1 MRGPRSQLGVALG
14 RPGNLGC
21 IPRRCTCLPLPESQG
36 TRVHLSAA
44 PPGTPHIPQVRS
56 RASGAPELPRRG
68 RGRALPSAP
77 ASWLRGGGT
86 LWAAPKCGDPSSG
99 LLTRESIQL
108 SSGDPELRQM
118 PEQMLHIFLLLL
130 PSPESCWR
138 PVHGK
143 LVNWNCPC
151 CPSEKWDVV
160 HCVPWRKSPI
170 CSLRE
175 DNYVYKLCTSSSL
188 PSPGVCVGGCPHDEG
203 SRVTFEMGESH
214 ETGSCLGHLP

>member
-21 IPRRCTCLPLPESQG
+21 IPRRCTCLPVPESQG

-44 PPGTPHIPQVRS
+44 PLGTPHIPQVRS
-56 RASGAPELPRRG
+56 RASGAPELPRRGRG

-151 CPSEKWDVV
+151 CPVRNGTLYTV
-160 HCVPWRKSPI
+160 SPG
-170 CSLRE
+170 E
-175 DNYVYKLCTSSSL
+175 SL
-188 PSPGVCVGGCPHDEG
+188 PSVRSVRIIMCINYAPPHPSPARVCVWGGVLMMKAPE
-203 SRVTFEMGESH
+203 
-214 ETGSCLGHLP
+214 